1 MIASTLRKLTGGTA
15 AAIVL
20 HSYLFLPQAA
30 LAQSAES
37 TLKRDRTI
45 TLVAPYGVGTGTDQL
60 ARLLADKMAVKLNMR
75 MIVENRAGAS
85 GMIGAE
91 YVAKKE
97 PDGHTIVLGV
107 NQIFA
112 TNPHY
117 FKEIRYDPIKDFTPI
132 ALAATNESYLA
143 INANIP
149 AKTVQELIAYAK
161 ANPDKL
167 TFGSAG
173 LGTTGHLAGEL
184 FKQAAKIDIVHVPY
198 TSGQLFTD
206 LLSGVVSIAFYGY
219 STIKPHV
226 ESGALRVL
234 ASTGTTRSP
243 LLPNVPTMTEL
254 GYPKI
259 VFTSWL
265 AVYGPKGM
273 TRKTVDEL
281 SAAVK
286 FALEDPMVK
295 EKLDTSNTIISYG
308 DPDKLA
314 AFTASE
320 LARVGEQLR
329 DAGVEKQ

>member
-1 MIASTLRKLTGGTA
+1 M
-15 AAIVL
+15 
-20 HSYLFLPQAA
+20 
-30 LAQSAES
+30 
-37 TLKRDRTI
+37 
-45 TLVAPYGVGTGTDQL
+45 
-60 ARLLADKMAVKLNMR
+60 
-75 MIVENRAGAS
+75 
-85 GMIGAE
+85 
-91 YVAKKE
+91 
-97 PDGHTIVLGV
+97 
-107 NQIFA
+107 
-112 TNPHY
+112 
-117 FKEIRYDPIKDFTPI
+117 
-132 ALAATNESYLA
+132 
-143 INANIP
+143 
-149 AKTVQELIAYAK
+149 
-161 ANPDKL
+161 
-167 TFGSAG
+167 
-173 LGTTGHLAGEL
+173 
-184 FKQAAKIDIVHVPY
+184 
-198 TSGQLFTD
+198 
-206 LLSGVVSIAFYGY
+206 VSIAFYGY

-234 ASTGTTRSP
+234 ASTGTTRSS
-243 LLPNVPTMTEL
+243 LLPDVPTMTEL

-286 FALEDPMVK
+286 FALEDPTVK